1 MANIKSQVKRART
14 NDKTRLS
21 NNAFKSS
28 VKTAEQSVFTETSKE
43 AATVK
48 LSLAY
53 KKLDKAQAKGMFHK
67 NNVARRKSALASYVN
82 GLK

>member
-14 NDKTRLS
+14 NDKSRLS

-28 VKTAEQSVFTETSKE
+28 VKTAEQAVITETSKE

-48 LSLAY
+48 LALAY

-67 NNVARRKSALASYVN
+67 NNVARRKSDLARYVN